1 MSKSVNIE
9 IWGGFH
15 NTMRVLRLRL
25 KKDEK
30 NGGVIIS
37 KYQRARIAK
46 HICGFSDCSC
56 GLRDIK
62 IDGVEENDFNYAMSE
77 SRF

>member
-1 MSKSVNIE
+1 MSKIIKVE
-9 IWGGFH
+9 VYGGFH
-15 NTMRVLRLRL
+15 NTMRVLNLNL

-37 KYQRARIAK
+37 KGQRAKIAK
-46 HICGFSDCSC
+46 HICGYSDCMC

-62 IDGVEENDFNYAMSE
+62 VDGVSGSDFNYAMSE